1 MLSVKGG
8 VMRLNLCPAFLHDEK
23 AEDAVSRV
31 ADMAEHVMH
40 IYDTAG
46 ENILA
51 LGSDFD
57 GIEGNLEIPYPDR
70 FYLLFDELKRRG
82 MKESVIDKLSYKNA
96 LRVLSSV

>member
-1 MLSVKGG
+1 
-8 VMRLNLCPAFLHDEK
+8 
-23 AEDAVSRV
+23 
-31 ADMAEHVMH
+31 MH

-70 FYLLFDELKRRG
+70 FYLLFDQLKRRG

>member
-1 MLSVKGG
+1 
-8 VMRLNLCPAFLHDEK
+8 
-23 AEDAVSRV
+23 
-31 ADMAEHVMH
+31 MH

-57 GIEGNLEIPYPDR
+57 GIEGNLEIPSPDR